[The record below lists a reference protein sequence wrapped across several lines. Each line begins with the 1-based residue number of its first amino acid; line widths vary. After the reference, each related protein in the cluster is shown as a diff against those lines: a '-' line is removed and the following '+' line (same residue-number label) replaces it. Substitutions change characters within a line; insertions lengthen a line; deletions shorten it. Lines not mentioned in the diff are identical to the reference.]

1 MTDPLNHA
9 NAPVIPVWGLMPDE
23 CLKIIAQA
31 QKFILQGR
39 ASDVTENRRRA
50 YIRVFDRHG
59 APYTVCREQ
68 RILHLLDPG
77 GETIAISKKL
87 DVIIDALDA
96 SLSVYN

>member
-1 MTDPLNHA
+1 MTNPVDHADAFVVPL
-9 NAPVIPVWGLMPDE
+9 WGLMPDE

-50 YIRVFDRHG
+50 YIRVIDRHG

-68 RILHLLDPG
+68 RILHLLGPG

>member
-1 MTDPLNHA
+1 MANPVDHA

-39 ASDVTENRRRA
+39 ASDVSEHRRSA
-50 YIRVFDRHG
+50 YICVFDHRG
-59 APYTVCREQ
+59 APYIVGREQ
-68 RILHLLDPG
+68 RILHLVGPG
-77 GETIAISKKL
+77 GKTIVISKNL

-96 SLSVYN
+96 SLQVYN